1 MATIRVSIDELSEFD
16 ANLRTIKNNIVEL
29 SHVMSRVVSKIVNE
43 QVIEDIAVQNE
54 INSLYE
60 DIKNLE
66 FELDNYIYDINLIK
80 NEFKSIDDKLRNDSV
95 ELKNMIHDLLRKTR
109 NSFIPATY
117 SINSSTISEESEH
130 VMKVYGVNEKI
141 NQTTELSKYT
151 DK

>member
-66 FELDNYIYDINLIK
+66 FEL
-80 NEFKSIDDKLRNDSV
+80 F
-95 ELKNMIHDLLRKTR
+95 ELVCFVVFSLLGT
-109 NSFIPATY
+109 
-117 SINSSTISEESEH
+117 
-130 VMKVYGVNEKI
+130 
-141 NQTTELSKYT
+141 
-151 DK
+151 